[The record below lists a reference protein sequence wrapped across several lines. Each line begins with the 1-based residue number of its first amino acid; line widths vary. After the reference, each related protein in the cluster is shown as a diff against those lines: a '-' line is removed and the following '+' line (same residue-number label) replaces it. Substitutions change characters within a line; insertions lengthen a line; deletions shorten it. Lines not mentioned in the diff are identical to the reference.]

1 MFRGIRR
8 TSFFNA
14 GNLVSRGEFIHQRR
28 VMKCWVLIYVL
39 SGRLDISS
47 GGICR
52 SVASGEWLFLKP
64 GEEHFGTAPSE
75 GELSYLWA
83 HFSPETPFFEGE
95 SGAAYTLPEYG
106 RASSQRIGVI
116 FRQLV
121 DCSRRN
127 MYTTR
132 MVECALEMLLTE
144 LTQEHLDSCGTGRES
159 NPLIEDIAEWIRLN
173 CHRQITINDVAEEFH
188 YNPEYLSSLYSR
200 ETGSTLTRSIVKA
213 RVDIS
218 KRMLSD
224 RNMSIKRS
232 RILMRL
238 QRRKILHARVQKDRG
253 NDPRPVPLRNRRE
266 MITSL

>member
-1 MFRGIRR
+1 MICSGEFGGLH
-8 TSFFNA
+8 FFNA

-106 RASSQRIGVI
+106 R
-116 FRQLV
+116 
-121 DCSRRN
+121 N

-144 LTQEHLDSCGTGRES
+144 LTQERLDSCGHC
-159 NPLIEDIAEWIRLN
+159 PL
-173 CHRQITINDVAEEFH
+173 HRRTLLCSRCVW
-188 YNPEYLSSLYSR
+188 YGSLSVNL
-200 ETGSTLTRSIVKA
+200 
-213 RVDIS
+213 
-218 KRMLSD
+218 
-224 RNMSIKRS
+224 
-232 RILMRL
+232 
-238 QRRKILHARVQKDRG
+238 
-253 NDPRPVPLRNRRE
+253 PLAAGYQP
-266 MITSL
+266 I

>member
-1 MFRGIRR
+1 MICSGEFGGLH
-8 TSFFNA
+8 FFNA

-121 DCSRRN
+121 DS
-127 MYTTR
+127 
-132 MVECALEMLLTE
+132 LP
-144 LTQEHLDSCGTGRES
+144 QEHVYHAHGGMRPG
-159 NPLIEDIAEWIRLN
+159 NA
-173 CHRQITINDVAEEFH
+173 A
-188 YNPEYLSSLYSR
+188 
-200 ETGSTLTRSIVKA
+200 
-213 RVDIS
+213 
-218 KRMLSD
+218 D
-224 RNMSIKRS
+224 RT
-232 RILMRL
+232 
-238 QRRKILHARVQKDRG
+238 HPGAPG
-253 NDPRPVPLRNRRE
+253 FLRNR
-266 MITSL
+266 TGVQPAH

>member
-8 TSFFNA
+8 TSFF
-14 GNLVSRGEFIHQRR
+14 QRR
-28 VMKCWVLIYVL
+28 QSCQPRGVYPSAPRYEMLGSDLRAFRQAGYFL
-39 SGRLDISS
+39 RRDLPL
-47 GGICR
+47 GGKR
-52 SVASGEWLFLKP
+52 RVAVS
-64 GEEHFGTAPSE
+64 EEHFGTAPSE

-106 RASSQRIGVI
+106 RAASQRIGVI

-159 NPLIEDIAEWIRLN
+159 NPLIEDINEWIRLN

-200 ETGSTLTRSIVKA
+200 ETGSTLTRSIVMA

-224 RNMSIKRS
+224 RNMSIKEAAFS
-232 RILMRL
+232 CGFNDEKYYMRVF
-238 QRRKILHARVQKDRG
+238 RKIEGMTPGQYRSAIGVK
-253 NDPRPVPLRNRRE
+253 
-266 MITSL
+266 

>member
-1 MFRGIRR
+1 MICSGEFGGLH
-8 TSFFNA
+8 FFNA

-47 GGICR
+47 GETCR

-106 RASSQRIGVI
+106 RASSQRISVI

-132 MVECALEMLLTE
+132 MTECALEMLLTE
-144 LTQEHLDSCGTGRES
+144 LTQEHLDSRGTGRAS
-159 NPLIEDIAEWIRLN
+159 NPLIEDINEWIRLN

-200 ETGSTLTRSIVKA
+200 ETGSTLTRSIVMA

-224 RNMSIKRS
+224 RNMSIKEAAFS
-232 RILMRL
+232 CGFNDEKYYMRVF
-238 QRRKILHARVQKDRG
+238 RKIEGMTPGQYRSAIGVK
-253 NDPRPVPLRNRRE
+253 
-266 MITSL
+266 

>member
-1 MFRGIRR
+1 
-8 TSFFNA
+8 
-14 GNLVSRGEFIHQRR
+14 
-28 VMKCWVLIYVL
+28 MKCWVLIYVL

-106 RASSQRIGVI
+106 RAASQRIGVI

-144 LTQEHLDSCGTGRES
+144 LTQERLDSCGHC
-159 NPLIEDIAEWIRLN
+159 PL
-173 CHRQITINDVAEEFH
+173 HRRTLLCSRCVW
-188 YNPEYLSSLYSR
+188 YGSLSVNL
-200 ETGSTLTRSIVKA
+200 
-213 RVDIS
+213 
-218 KRMLSD
+218 
-224 RNMSIKRS
+224 
-232 RILMRL
+232 
-238 QRRKILHARVQKDRG
+238 
-253 NDPRPVPLRNRRE
+253 PLAAGYQP
-266 MITSL
+266 I

>member
-1 MFRGIRR
+1 MICSGEFGGLH
-8 TSFFNA
+8 FFNA

-144 LTQEHLDSCGTGRES
+144 LTQEHLDSCGRC
-159 NPLIEDIAEWIRLN
+159 PL
-173 CHRQITINDVAEEFH
+173 HRRTLLCSRCVW
-188 YNPEYLSSLYSR
+188 YGSLSVNL
-200 ETGSTLTRSIVKA
+200 
-213 RVDIS
+213 
-218 KRMLSD
+218 
-224 RNMSIKRS
+224 
-232 RILMRL
+232 
-238 QRRKILHARVQKDRG
+238 
-253 NDPRPVPLRNRRE
+253 PLAAGYQP
-266 MITSL
+266 I